1 VKTKTLQALGALWV
15 ALLLLG
21 LAAALWTGQG
31 ARADDTPAP
40 WPAREQSAAR
50 LLTQATFGPTPED
63 VAKVAQMGEA
73 AWIDEQLAMP
83 TGPSHVQHGI
93 EQNKLR
99 QGKHQFFH
107 SFWRQ
112 ALTGPDQLRQRV
124 AFALSQIFVVSAA
137 DACGANHGYGIAS
150 YHDMLMRQAFGS
162 YRELLKAVT
171 LHPIMGC
178 YLSHLRNRAED
189 PRTGRVPDEN
199 YAREVMQLFSIGLVE
214 LNPDGTPKREAT
226 GQPIETYTSADV
238 SGLAKVFTGWSWD
251 CPQYPSDHCFQ
262 YRGTAPVTSG
272 TDPWVL
278 PMLPYE
284 QFHSTSEKRFLGK
297 VIPARWIPDAE
308 DDLDIAIDTLSR
320 HPNVGPFIG
329 KQLIQRLVTSNPSP
343 AYVARVSHAF
353 ATSGG
358 NLKSMVKAILLD
370 PEARDLSMMN
380 KPGQGKVRE
389 PVLRLS
395 ALLRAFHATSASGGH
410 LIGNTNQAARELNQ
424 APYYA
429 SSVFNFY
436 RPGYTPPGSQTAAAG
451 MVSPEMQIT
460 TETSMAGYAN
470 FMRDIIWA
478 GLGDYT
484 PQPRL
489 GMHPADVKLDYEADE
504 QSATLKLTDH
514 PAELVTLIDRRLMY
528 GTMSPLLRQEIIG
541 AMASIDYRA
550 HGQITAEQ
558 SRLTA
563 RHRVWSALLLTV
575 VSPEFLVQR

>member
-1 VKTKTLQALGALWV
+1 MKTRTLQALGALWV

-31 ARADDTPAP
+31 ARADDTPPP

-63 VAKVAQMGEA
+63 VAQVVQMGEA
-73 AWIDEQLAMP
+73 AWIDAQLAMP
-83 TGPSHVQHGI
+83 PAPSQVQHGI
-93 EQNKLR
+93 EQNKRL

-107 SFWRQ
+107 SFWKQ

-137 DACGANHGYGIAS
+137 ASCGASHGYGIDS
-150 YHDMLMRQAFGS
+150 YHDMLTQHAFGS
-162 YRELLKAVT
+162 YRDLLKAVT

-214 LNPDGTPKREAT
+214 LNPDGTPKRDAA

-262 YRGTAPVTSG
+262 YRGTAPVKSG
-272 TDPWVL
+272 SDPWIH
-278 PMLPYE
+278 PMVAYE
-284 QFHSTSEKRFLGK
+284 QFHSNAEKRFLGQ
-297 VIPARWIPDAE
+297 VIPARWIPEAE
-308 DDLDIAIDTLSR
+308 DDLDTAMDTLSR

-329 KQLIQRLVTSNPSP
+329 KQLIQRLVASNPSP

-358 NLKSMVKAILLD
+358 SLKAMVKAILLD
-370 PEARDLSMMN
+370 SEARDLANMN
-380 KPGQGKVRE
+380 APGQGKVRE

-395 ALLRAFHATSASGGH
+395 ALLRAFHATSASGGY

-429 SSVFNFY
+429 GSVFNFY
-436 RPGYTPPGSQTAAAG
+436 RPGYTPPGSQTAAVG
-451 MVSPEMQIT
+451 LVSPEMQIT

-470 FMRDIIWA
+470 FMRDVIWA
-478 GLGDYT
+478 GIGSYVDQKAT
-484 PQPRL
+484 GAPPT
-489 GMHPADVKLDYEADE
+489 DVKLEYQTNE
-504 QSATLKLTDH
+504 QSDLLALADK
-514 PAELVTLIDRRLMY
+514 PGELATLIDQRLMY
-528 GTMSPLLRQEIIG
+528 GTMSPSLRQEIIG
-541 AMASIDYRA
+541 AVTTIDYRA
-550 HGQITAEQ
+550 HSHATAEQ
-558 SRLTA
+558 ARDTA
-563 RHRVWSALLLTV
+563 RHRVWSALLLAI
-575 VSPEFLVQR
+575 VSVDFLVQR

>member
-1 VKTKTLQALGALWV
+1 MKTKTLQALGALWV

-31 ARADDTPAP
+31 ARANDSPPP

-50 LLTQATFGPTPED
+50 LLTQSTFGPTPED
-63 VAKVAQMGEA
+63 VAQVVQMGEA
-73 AWIDEQLAMP
+73 AWIDAQLAMP
-83 TGPSHVQHGI
+83 PAPSHVQHGI
-93 EQNKLR
+93 EQNKRR

-107 SFWRQ
+107 SFWKQ

-137 DACGANHGYGIAS
+137 DSCGASHGYGIDS
-150 YHDMLMRQAFGS
+150 YHDMLTQHAFGS
-162 YRELLKAVT
+162 YRDLLKAVT

-189 PRTGRVPDEN
+189 LRTGRVPDEN

-214 LNPDGTPKREAT
+214 LNPDGTPKRHAN
-226 GQPIETYTSADV
+226 GQLIETYTASDV

-262 YRGTAPVTSG
+262 YRGTAPVKSG
-272 TDPWVL
+272 SDPWIH
-278 PMLPYE
+278 PMVAYE
-284 QFHSTSEKRFLGK
+284 QFHSTAEKRFLGK
-297 VIPARWIPDAE
+297 VIPSRWIPDAE
-308 DDLDIAIDTLSR
+308 GDLDVAMDTLSQ

-358 NLKSMVKAILLD
+358 SLKAMVKAILLD
-370 PEARDLSMMN
+370 PEARDLAAMSI
-380 KPGQGKVRE
+380 PGQGKIRE

-395 ALLRAFHATSASGGH
+395 ALLRAFHASSASGGY
-410 LIGNTNQAARELNQ
+410 LIGNTHQAGRELNQ

-451 MVSPEMQIT
+451 LVSPEMQIT
-460 TETSMAGYAN
+460 TETSMAGYAS
-470 FMRDIIWA
+470 FMRDVIWA
-478 GLGDYT
+478 GVGDYT
-484 PQPRL
+484 TQPRPD
-489 GMHPADVKLDYEADE
+489 MHPADVKLEYEADE
-504 QSATLKLTDH
+504 QSAILKLTDQ
-514 PAELVTLIDRRLMY
+514 PAELTTLIDRRLMY
-528 GTMSPLLRQEIIG
+528 GTMSPALRQEIIRTV
-541 AMASIDYRA
+541 ATIDYQ
-550 HGQITAEQ
+550 GQGQAITQQ

-563 RHRVWSALLLTV
+563 RHRIWSALLLSV
-575 VSPEFLVQR
+575 VSPDFLVQR